1 MAQVI
6 PFYLVCDESASM
18 SGAPVQAINDSLP
31 ELHSEI
37 GSNPVVADKTKF
49 CLIGFSSQ
57 AQVLLPL
64 SDLSTITSIP
74 GLTASG
80 GTNYGS
86 AFDLL
91 YSTIASDVAQLK
103 AQGDQVYRPAVFF
116 LSDGQPGDDWSASY
130 ERLTDAGWP
139 LHPNI
144 LAFGFG
150 SVHSETLQQ
159 IATVR
164 AFIADGTMG
173 PDAALREFAA
183 SLTQSI
189 VNSGSRP
196 TSSALTLSVPDNVPG
211 FTSLPGRPDLTWS
224 GEAIDGTDGCE
235 FLRTAQ
241 E

>member
-18 SGAPVQAINDSLP
+18 AGPPVQAINDSLP
-31 ELHSEI
+31 KLHSEI

-49 CLIGFSSQ
+49 CLIGFNSQ

-64 SDLSTITSIP
+64 SDLSSISSIP
-74 GLTASG
+74 GLAASG

-91 YSTIASDVAQLK
+91 YNTIASDVAQLK

-116 LSDGQPGDDWSASY
+116 LSDGQPGDDWSFSY
-130 ERLTDAGWP
+130 QRLTDPSWP

-150 SVHSETLQQ
+150 SVHAETLQQ

-173 PDAALREFAA
+173 PGAALREFAA

-189 VNSGSRP
+189 VNSGSKP
-196 TSSALTLSVPDNVPG
+196 TSSALALEVPDNVPG
-211 FTSLPGRPDLTWS
+211 FTSLPADL
-224 GEAIDGTDGCE
+224 I
-235 FLRTAQ
+235 
-241 E
+241 